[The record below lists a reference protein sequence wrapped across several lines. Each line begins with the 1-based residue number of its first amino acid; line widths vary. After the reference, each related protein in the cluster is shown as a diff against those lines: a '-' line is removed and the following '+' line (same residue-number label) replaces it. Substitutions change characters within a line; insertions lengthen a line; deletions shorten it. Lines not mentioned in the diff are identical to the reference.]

1 MQNVDFLPERIKAQR
16 HRRRQIVKQTY
27 MLTICLAGL
36 ALLGYVRDGRIQSVR
51 AELAQLGEPEA
62 DISLQLQRR
71 TDLEREKADLY
82 VIQQID
88 EQLGSRLST
97 YMLLSEMQ
105 RLVRQP
111 MVLTQLSIETIQV
124 SGTDGEA
131 GRVNRTFRSH
141 VAGRAP
147 GTSDSAVKRLRLTLT
162 GLAREDV
169 DVANFIGQLSA
180 CPLFRDVN
188 MGYSK
193 DIKVGDR
200 TARQFQASCYVVR

>member
-1 MQNVDFLPERIKAQR
+1 MQNVNFLPERIKAQR

-27 MLTICLAGL
+27 MLTVCLAGL
-36 ALLGYVRDGRIQSVR
+36 ALLGYMRDGRVR
-51 AELAQLGEPEA
+51 GVQAELAQLGEREA

-71 TDLEREKADLY
+71 TDLERVKADLY

-88 EQLGSRLST
+88 EQLGSRLSI

-105 RLVRQP
+105 RLLRQP

-124 SGTDGEA
+124 ANTDEDA
-131 GRVNRTFRSH
+131 GRVNRTHRPH
-141 VAGRAP
+141 VATRAP
-147 GTSDSAVKRLRLTLT
+147 GKSGSTVTRLRLTLT

-180 CPLFRDVN
+180 CPLFKDVN

-193 DIKVGDR
+193 DIKIGDR